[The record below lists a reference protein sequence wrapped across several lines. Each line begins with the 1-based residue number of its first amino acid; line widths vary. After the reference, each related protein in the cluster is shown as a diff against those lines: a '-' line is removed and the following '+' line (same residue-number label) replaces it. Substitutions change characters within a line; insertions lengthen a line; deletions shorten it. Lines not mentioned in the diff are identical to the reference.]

1 MDRFISNQIRKKD
14 LLLVFEKKYHIISP
28 LWSNHQLEWI
38 SGVYQSYK
46 DHEKYMI
53 VLYLIKKTF
62 DFYSKNLVKENFTE
76 FFEKDFIEVD
86 SFTIMEVSKAID
98 IAKESARRK
107 INELE
112 KSGAIKRANKRIII
126 DKSMFP
132 FMRPDKSIIR
142 ISRFLSAISNILYQ
156 ENILKHKFESIK
168 IEDFIKNNFSL
179 IWKLYYE
186 VQIPNLLKWKK
197 VFTDLETFHVWAV
210 CVVNQK
216 LNSQKNPQSNNKI
229 NKKKYLDRYFFT
241 DDKVIDGINAM
252 SISDISGIPRA
263 TVIRKLNILLE
274 KKYLVIDDKKHYSLA
289 TVHLKKLTLIQEINL
304 NFLSEFI
311 ASVFNLILIEQK
323 NLKKNEKLS
332 FI

>member
-14 LLLVFEKKYHIISP
+14 LLLFFEKKYHLISP
-28 LWSNHQLEWI
+28 LWSIHQLEWV

-98 IAKESARRK
+98 ITKESTRRK

-112 KSGAIKRANKRIII
+112 KSGAIKRIKRRTII

-132 FMRPDKSIIR
+132 FMKPQKSIIR
-142 ISRFLSAISNILYQ
+142 ISRFLSTISNILYQ
-156 ENILKHKFESIK
+156 GNILQSEFESIK

-197 VFTDLETFHVWAV
+197 VFKDLETFHVWAV

-216 LNSQKNPQSNNKI
+216 LNSKKNPESNNKI
-229 NKKKYLDRYFFT
+229 SKKKYLDRYFFN
-241 DDKVIDGINAM
+241 DDNVIDGVNAM

-263 TVIRKLNILLE
+263 TVIRKLNILIE
-274 KKYLVIDDKKHYSLA
+274 KKYLVINDKKHYTLA
-289 TVHLKKLTLIQEINL
+289 NTHQKKLSSIQEINL
-304 NFLSEFI
+304 SFLYEFI
-311 ASVFNLILIEQK
+311 ANVFNLILIDQGK
-323 NLKKNEKLS
+323 
-332 FI
+332 I

>member
-14 LLLVFEKKYHIISP
+14 LLLFFEKKYHLISP
-28 LWSNHQLEWI
+28 LWSIHQLEWV

-98 IAKESARRK
+98 IAKESTRRK

-112 KSGAIKRANKRIII
+112 KSGAIKRIKRRTII

-132 FMRPDKSIIR
+132 FMKPQKSIIR
-142 ISRFLSAISNILYQ
+142 ISRFLSTISNILYQ
-156 ENILKHKFESIK
+156 GNILQSEFESIK

-197 VFTDLETFHVWAV
+197 VFKDLETFHVWAV

-216 LNSQKNPQSNNKI
+216 LNSQKNPESNNKI
-229 NKKKYLDRYFFT
+229 SKKKYLDRYFFN
-241 DDKVIDGINAM
+241 DDNVIDGVNAM
-252 SISDISGIPRA
+252 SISDISGIPRS
-263 TVIRKLNILLE
+263 TVIRKLNILIE
-274 KKYLVIDDKKHYSLA
+274 KKYLVINDKKHYTLA
-289 TVHLKKLTLIQEINL
+289 NTHQKKLSSIQEINL
-304 NFLSEFI
+304 SFLYEFI
-311 ASVFNLILIEQK
+311 ANVFNLILIDQGK
-323 NLKKNEKLS
+323 
-332 FI
+332 I

>member
-98 IAKESARRK
+98 ITKESTRRK

-112 KSGAIKRANKRIII
+112 KSGAIKRIKRRTII

-132 FMRPDKSIIR
+132 FMKPQKSIIR
-142 ISRFLSAISNILYQ
+142 ISRFLSTISNILYQ
-156 ENILKHKFESIK
+156 GNILQSEFESIK

-197 VFTDLETFHVWAV
+197 VFKDLETFHVWAV

-216 LNSQKNPQSNNKI
+216 LNSQKNPESNNKI
-229 NKKKYLDRYFFT
+229 SKKKYLDRYFFN
-241 DDKVIDGINAM
+241 DDNVIDGVNAM

-263 TVIRKLNILLE
+263 TVIRKLNILIE
-274 KKYLVIDDKKHYSLA
+274 KKYLVINDKKHYTLA
-289 TVHLKKLTLIQEINL
+289 NTHQKKLSSIQEINL
-304 NFLSEFI
+304 SFLYEFV
-311 ASVFNLILIEQK
+311 ANVFNLILIDQGK
-323 NLKKNEKLS
+323 
-332 FI
+332 I

>member
-14 LLLVFEKKYHIISP
+14 LLLFFEKKYHLISP
-28 LWSNHQLEWI
+28 LWSIHQLEWV

-86 SFTIMEVSKAID
+86 SFTIIEVSKAID
-98 IAKESARRK
+98 ITKESTRRK

-112 KSGAIKRANKRIII
+112 KSGAIKRIKRRTII

-132 FMRPDKSIIR
+132 FMKPQKSIIR
-142 ISRFLSAISNILYQ
+142 ISRFLSTISNILYQ
-156 ENILKHKFESIK
+156 GNILQSEFESIK

-197 VFTDLETFHVWAV
+197 VFKDLETFNVWAV

-216 LNSQKNPQSNNKI
+216 LNSQKNPESNNKI
-229 NKKKYLDRYFFT
+229 SKKKYLDRYFFN
-241 DDKVIDGINAM
+241 DDNVIDGVNAM

-263 TVIRKLNILLE
+263 TVIRKLNILIE
-274 KKYLVIDDKKHYSLA
+274 KKYLVINDKKHYTLA
-289 TVHLKKLTLIQEINL
+289 NTHQKKLSSIQEINL
-304 NFLSEFI
+304 IFLYEFI
-311 ASVFNLILIEQK
+311 ANVFNLILIDQGK
-323 NLKKNEKLS
+323 
-332 FI
+332 I

>member
-14 LLLVFEKKYHIISP
+14 LLLFFEKKYHLISP
-28 LWSNHQLEWI
+28 LWSIHQLEWV

-98 IAKESARRK
+98 ITKESTRRK

-112 KSGAIKRANKRIII
+112 KSGAIKRIKRRTII

-132 FMRPDKSIIR
+132 FMKPQKSIIR
-142 ISRFLSAISNILYQ
+142 ISRFLSTISNILYQ
-156 ENILKHKFESIK
+156 GNILQSEFESIK

-197 VFTDLETFHVWAV
+197 VFKDLETFHVWAV

-216 LNSQKNPQSNNKI
+216 LNSQKNPESNNKI
-229 NKKKYLDRYFFT
+229 SKKKYLDRYFFN
-241 DDKVIDGINAM
+241 DDNVIDGVNAM

-263 TVIRKLNILLE
+263 TVIRKLNILIE
-274 KKYLVIDDKKHYSLA
+274 KKYLVINDKKHYTLA
-289 TVHLKKLTLIQEINL
+289 NTHQKKLSSIQEINL
-304 NFLSEFI
+304 SFLYEFI
-311 ASVFNLILIEQK
+311 ANVFNLILIDQGK
-323 NLKKNEKLS
+323 
-332 FI
+332 I

>member
-14 LLLVFEKKYHIISP
+14 LLLVFEKKYPLISL

-38 SGVYQSYK
+38 GGAYQSYK

-53 VLYLIKKTF
+53 VLYLIKRTF
-62 DFYSKNLVKENFTE
+62 DFYSKNLVKESFDE
-76 FFEKDFIEVD
+76 FFEKDFIEVYT
-86 SFTIMEVSKAID
+86 FTIMEVSKALD

-112 KSGAIKRANKRIII
+112 KSGVIKRIKKRIII
-126 DKSMFP
+126 DKSQFP
-132 FMRPDKSIIR
+132 FMKPEKSIIR
-142 ISRFLSAISNILYQ
+142 ISRFLSILSNILYQ
-156 ENILKHKFESIK
+156 ENILQHKFESIK
-168 IEDFIKNNFSL
+168 IEDFIKKNFSL

-229 NKKKYLDRYFFT
+229 NKRKYLDKYFFN
-241 DDKVIDGINAM
+241 DDKVIDGVNAM

-263 TVIRKLNILLE
+263 TVIRKLNILIE
-274 KKYLVIDDKKHYSLA
+274 KKYLVINDKKHYSLA
-289 TVHLKKLTLIQEINL
+289 NAHQKKLSSIQEINL

-311 ASVFNLILIEQK
+311 VSVFNLILIEQK
-323 NLKKNEKLS
+323 KN
-332 FI
+332 

>member
-14 LLLVFEKKYHIISP
+14 LLLFFEKKYHLISP
-28 LWSNHQLEWI
+28 LWSIHQLEWV

-98 IAKESARRK
+98 ITKESTRRK

-112 KSGAIKRANKRIII
+112 KSGAIKRIKRRTII

-132 FMRPDKSIIR
+132 FMKPQKSIIR
-142 ISRFLSAISNILYQ
+142 ISRFLSTISNILYQ
-156 ENILKHKFESIK
+156 GNILQSEFESIK

-197 VFTDLETFHVWAV
+197 VFKDLETFHVWAV

-216 LNSQKNPQSNNKI
+216 LNSQKNPESNNKI
-229 NKKKYLDRYFFT
+229 SKKKYLDRYFFN
-241 DDKVIDGINAM
+241 DDNVIGGVNAM

-263 TVIRKLNILLE
+263 TVIRKLNILIE
-274 KKYLVIDDKKHYSLA
+274 KKYLVINDKKHYTLA
-289 TVHLKKLTLIQEINL
+289 NTHQKKLSSIQEINL
-304 NFLSEFI
+304 SFLYEFI
-311 ASVFNLILIEQK
+311 ANVFNLILIDQGK
-323 NLKKNEKLS
+323 
-332 FI
+332 I

>member
-14 LLLVFEKKYHIISP
+14 LLLFFEKKYHLISP
-28 LWSNHQLEWI
+28 LWSIHQLEWV

-98 IAKESARRK
+98 ITKESTRRK

-112 KSGAIKRANKRIII
+112 KSGAIKRIKRRTII

-132 FMRPDKSIIR
+132 FMKPQKSIIR
-142 ISRFLSAISNILYQ
+142 ISRFLSTISNILYQ
-156 ENILKHKFESIK
+156 GNILQSEFESIK

-197 VFTDLETFHVWAV
+197 VFKDLETFHVWAV

-216 LNSQKNPQSNNKI
+216 LNSQKNPESNNKI
-229 NKKKYLDRYFFT
+229 SKKKYLDRYFFN
-241 DDKVIDGINAM
+241 DDNVIDGVNAM

-263 TVIRKLNILLE
+263 TVIRKLNILIE
-274 KKYLVIDDKKHYSLA
+274 KKYLVINDKKHYTLA
-289 TVHLKKLTLIQEINL
+289 NTHQKKVSSIQEINL
-304 NFLSEFI
+304 SFLYEFI
-311 ASVFNLILIEQK
+311 ANVFNLILIDQGK
-323 NLKKNEKLS
+323 
-332 FI
+332 I

>member
-14 LLLVFEKKYHIISP
+14 LLLFFEKKYHLISP
-28 LWSNHQLEWI
+28 LWSIHQLEWV

-98 IAKESARRK
+98 ITKESTRRK

-112 KSGAIKRANKRIII
+112 KSGAIKRIKRRTII

-132 FMRPDKSIIR
+132 FMKPQKSIIR
-142 ISRFLSAISNILYQ
+142 ISRFLSTISNILCQ
-156 ENILKHKFESIK
+156 GNILQSEFESIK

-197 VFTDLETFHVWAV
+197 VFKDLETFHVWAV

-216 LNSQKNPQSNNKI
+216 LNSRKNPESNNKI
-229 NKKKYLDRYFFT
+229 SKKKYLDRYFFN
-241 DDKVIDGINAM
+241 DDNVIDGVNAM

-263 TVIRKLNILLE
+263 TVIRKLNILIE
-274 KKYLVIDDKKHYSLA
+274 KKYLVINDKKHYTLA
-289 TVHLKKLTLIQEINL
+289 NTHQKKLSSIQEINL
-304 NFLSEFI
+304 SFLYEFI
-311 ASVFNLILIEQK
+311 ANVFNLILIDQGK
-323 NLKKNEKLS
+323 
-332 FI
+332 I

>member
-14 LLLVFEKKYHIISP
+14 LLLFFEKKYHLISP
-28 LWSNHQLEWI
+28 LWSIHQLEWV

-98 IAKESARRK
+98 ITKESTRRK

-112 KSGAIKRANKRIII
+112 KSGAIKRIKRRTII

-132 FMRPDKSIIR
+132 FMKPQKSIIR
-142 ISRFLSAISNILYQ
+142 ISRFLSTISNILYQ
-156 ENILKHKFESIK
+156 GNILQSEFESIK

-197 VFTDLETFHVWAV
+197 VFKDLETFHVWAV

-216 LNSQKNPQSNNKI
+216 LNSQKNPESNNKI
-229 NKKKYLDRYFFT
+229 SKKKYLDRYFFN
-241 DDKVIDGINAM
+241 DDNVIDGVNAM

-263 TVIRKLNILLE
+263 TVIRKLNILIE
-274 KKYLVIDDKKHYSLA
+274 KKYLVINDKKHYTLA
-289 TVHLKKLTLIQEINL
+289 NTHQKKLSSIQEINL
-304 NFLSEFI
+304 SFLYEFI
-311 ASVFNLILIEQK
+311 ANVFNLILINQGK
-323 NLKKNEKLS
+323 
-332 FI
+332 I

>member
-1 MDRFISNQIRKKD
+1 
-14 LLLVFEKKYHIISP
+14 
-28 LWSNHQLEWI
+28 
-38 SGVYQSYK
+38 
-46 DHEKYMI
+46 MI

-156 ENILKHKFESIK
+156 ENILKHEFESIK

-229 NKKKYLDRYFFT
+229 NKKKYLDRYFFN
-241 DDKVIDGINAM
+241 DEKVIDGINAM

-274 KKYLVIDDKKHYSLA
+274 KKHLVIDDKKHYSLT

-323 NLKKNEKLS
+323 KFKKK
-332 FI
+332 

>member
-14 LLLVFEKKYHIISP
+14 LLLFFEKKYHLISP
-28 LWSNHQLEWI
+28 LWSIHQLEWV

-98 IAKESARRK
+98 ITKESTRRK

-112 KSGAIKRANKRIII
+112 KLGAIKRIKRRTII

-132 FMRPDKSIIR
+132 FMKPQKSIIR
-142 ISRFLSAISNILYQ
+142 ISRFLSTISNILYQ
-156 ENILKHKFESIK
+156 GNILQSEFESIK

-197 VFTDLETFHVWAV
+197 VFKDLETFHVWAV

-216 LNSQKNPQSNNKI
+216 LNSQKNPESNNKI
-229 NKKKYLDRYFFT
+229 SKKKYLDRYFFN
-241 DDKVIDGINAM
+241 DDNVIDGVNAM

-263 TVIRKLNILLE
+263 TVIRKLNILIE
-274 KKYLVIDDKKHYSLA
+274 KKYLVINDKKHYTLA
-289 TVHLKKLTLIQEINL
+289 NTHQKKLSSIQEINL
-304 NFLSEFI
+304 SFLYEFI
-311 ASVFNLILIEQK
+311 ANVFNLILIDQGK
-323 NLKKNEKLS
+323 
-332 FI
+332 I

>member
-14 LLLVFEKKYHIISP
+14 LLLFFEKKYHLISP
-28 LWSNHQLEWI
+28 LWSIHQLEWV

-98 IAKESARRK
+98 ITKESTRRK

-112 KSGAIKRANKRIII
+112 KSGAIKRIKRRTII

-132 FMRPDKSIIR
+132 FMKPQKSIIR
-142 ISRFLSAISNILYQ
+142 ISRFLSTISNILYQ
-156 ENILKHKFESIK
+156 GNILQSEFESIK

-197 VFTDLETFHVWAV
+197 VFKDLETFHVWAV

-216 LNSQKNPQSNNKI
+216 LNSQKNPESNNKI
-229 NKKKYLDRYFFT
+229 SKKKYLDRYFFN
-241 DDKVIDGINAM
+241 DDKVIDGVNAM

-263 TVIRKLNILLE
+263 TVIRKLNILIE
-274 KKYLVIDDKKHYSLA
+274 KKYLVINDKKHYTLA
-289 TVHLKKLTLIQEINL
+289 NTHQKKLSSIQEINL
-304 NFLSEFI
+304 SFLYEFI
-311 ASVFNLILIEQK
+311 ANVFNLILIEQK
-323 NLKKNEKLS
+323 KN
-332 FI
+332 

>member
-14 LLLVFEKKYHIISP
+14 LLLFFEKKYHLISP
-28 LWSNHQLEWI
+28 LWSIHQLEWV

-98 IAKESARRK
+98 ITKESTRRK

-112 KSGAIKRANKRIII
+112 KSGAIKRIKRRTII

-132 FMRPDKSIIR
+132 FMKPQKSIIR
-142 ISRFLSAISNILYQ
+142 ISRFLSTISNILYQ
-156 ENILKHKFESIK
+156 GNILQSEFESIK

-197 VFTDLETFHVWAV
+197 VFKDLETFHVWAV

-216 LNSQKNPQSNNKI
+216 LNSQKNPESNNKI
-229 NKKKYLDRYFFT
+229 NKKKYLDRYFFN
-241 DDKVIDGINAM
+241 DDNVIDGVNAM

-263 TVIRKLNILLE
+263 TVIRKLNILIE
-274 KKYLVIDDKKHYSLA
+274 KKYLVINDKKHYTLA
-289 TVHLKKLTLIQEINL
+289 NTHQKKLSSIQEINL
-304 NFLSEFI
+304 SFLYEFI
-311 ASVFNLILIEQK
+311 ANVFNLILIDQGK
-323 NLKKNEKLS
+323 
-332 FI
+332 I

>member
-1 MDRFISNQIRKKD
+1 
-14 LLLVFEKKYHIISP
+14 
-28 LWSNHQLEWI
+28 
-38 SGVYQSYK
+38 
-46 DHEKYMI
+46 MI

-98 IAKESARRK
+98 ITKESTRRK

-112 KSGAIKRANKRIII
+112 KSGAIKRIKRRTII

-132 FMRPDKSIIR
+132 FMKPQKSIIR
-142 ISRFLSAISNILYQ
+142 ISRFLSTISNILYQ
-156 ENILKHKFESIK
+156 GNILQSEFESIK

-197 VFTDLETFHVWAV
+197 VFKDLETFHVWAV

-216 LNSQKNPQSNNKI
+216 LNSQKNPESNNKI
-229 NKKKYLDRYFFT
+229 NKKKYLDRYFFN
-241 DDKVIDGINAM
+241 DDNVIDGVNAM

-263 TVIRKLNILLE
+263 TVIRKLNILIE
-274 KKYLVIDDKKHYSLA
+274 KKYLVINDKKHYTLA
-289 TVHLKKLTLIQEINL
+289 NTHQKKLSSIQEINL
-304 NFLSEFI
+304 SFLYEFI
-311 ASVFNLILIEQK
+311 ANVFNLILIDQGK
-323 NLKKNEKLS
+323 
-332 FI
+332 I

>member
-14 LLLVFEKKYHIISP
+14 LLLFFEKKYHLISP
-28 LWSNHQLEWI
+28 LWSIHQLEWV

-98 IAKESARRK
+98 ITKESTRRK

-112 KSGAIKRANKRIII
+112 KSGAIKRIKRRTII

-132 FMRPDKSIIR
+132 FVKPQKSIIR
-142 ISRFLSAISNILYQ
+142 ISRFLSTISNILYQ
-156 ENILKHKFESIK
+156 GNILQSEFESIK

-197 VFTDLETFHVWAV
+197 VFKDLETFHVWAV

-216 LNSQKNPQSNNKI
+216 LNSQKNPESNNKI
-229 NKKKYLDRYFFT
+229 SKKKYLDRYFFN
-241 DDKVIDGINAM
+241 DDNVIDGVNAM

-263 TVIRKLNILLE
+263 TVIRKLNILIE
-274 KKYLVIDDKKHYSLA
+274 KKYLVINDKKHYTLA
-289 TVHLKKLTLIQEINL
+289 NTHQKKLSSIQEINL
-304 NFLSEFI
+304 SFLYEFI
-311 ASVFNLILIEQK
+311 ANVFNLILIDQGK
-323 NLKKNEKLS
+323 
-332 FI
+332 I

>member
-14 LLLVFEKKYHIISP
+14 LLLFFEKKYHLISP
-28 LWSNHQLEWI
+28 LWSIHQLEWV

-98 IAKESARRK
+98 ITKESTRRK

-112 KSGAIKRANKRIII
+112 KSGAIKRIKRRTII

-132 FMRPDKSIIR
+132 FMKPQKSIIR
-142 ISRFLSAISNILYQ
+142 ISRFLSTISNILYQ
-156 ENILKHKFESIK
+156 GNILQSEFESIK

-197 VFTDLETFHVWAV
+197 VFKDLETFHVWAV

-216 LNSQKNPQSNNKI
+216 FNSQKNPESNNKI
-229 NKKKYLDRYFFT
+229 SKKKYLDRYFFN
-241 DDKVIDGINAM
+241 DDNVIDGVNAM

-263 TVIRKLNILLE
+263 TVIRKLNILIE
-274 KKYLVIDDKKHYSLA
+274 KKYLVINDKKHYTLA
-289 TVHLKKLTLIQEINL
+289 NTHQKKLSSIQEINL
-304 NFLSEFI
+304 SFLYEFI
-311 ASVFNLILIEQK
+311 ANVFNLILIDQGK
-323 NLKKNEKLS
+323 
-332 FI
+332 I

>member
-14 LLLVFEKKYHIISP
+14 LLLFFEKKYHLISP
-28 LWSNHQLEWI
+28 LWSIHQLEWV

-98 IAKESARRK
+98 ITKESTRRK

-112 KSGAIKRANKRIII
+112 KSGAIKRIKRRTII

-132 FMRPDKSIIR
+132 LMKPQKSIIR
-142 ISRFLSAISNILYQ
+142 ISRFLSTISNILYQ
-156 ENILKHKFESIK
+156 GNILQSEFESIK

-197 VFTDLETFHVWAV
+197 VFKDLETFHVWAV

-216 LNSQKNPQSNNKI
+216 LNSQKNPESNNKI
-229 NKKKYLDRYFFT
+229 SKKKYLDRYFFN
-241 DDKVIDGINAM
+241 DDNVIDGVNAM

-263 TVIRKLNILLE
+263 TVIRKLNILIE
-274 KKYLVIDDKKHYSLA
+274 KKYLVINDKKHYTLA
-289 TVHLKKLTLIQEINL
+289 NTHQKKLSSIQEINL
-304 NFLSEFI
+304 SFLYEFI
-311 ASVFNLILIEQK
+311 ANVFNLILIDQGK
-323 NLKKNEKLS
+323 
-332 FI
+332 I

>member
-14 LLLVFEKKYHIISP
+14 LLLFFEKKYHLISP
-28 LWSNHQLEWI
+28 LWSIHQLEWV

-98 IAKESARRK
+98 ITKESTRRK

-112 KSGAIKRANKRIII
+112 KSGAIKRIKRRTII

-132 FMRPDKSIIR
+132 FMKPQKSIIR
-142 ISRFLSAISNILYQ
+142 ISRFLSTISNILYQ
-156 ENILKHKFESIK
+156 GNILQSEFESIK
-168 IEDFIKNNFSL
+168 IEDFIKKNFSL

-197 VFTDLETFHVWAV
+197 VFKDLETFHVWAV

-216 LNSQKNPQSNNKI
+216 LNSQKNPESNNKI
-229 NKKKYLDRYFFT
+229 SKKKYLDRYFFN
-241 DDKVIDGINAM
+241 DDNVIDGVNAM

-263 TVIRKLNILLE
+263 TVIRKLNILIE
-274 KKYLVIDDKKHYSLA
+274 KKYLVINDKKHYTLA
-289 TVHLKKLTLIQEINL
+289 NTHQKKLSSIQEINL
-304 NFLSEFI
+304 SFLYEFI
-311 ASVFNLILIEQK
+311 ANVFNLILIDQGK
-323 NLKKNEKLS
+323 
-332 FI
+332 I

>member
-14 LLLVFEKKYHIISP
+14 LLLFFEKKYHLISP
-28 LWSNHQLEWI
+28 LWSIHQLEWV

-98 IAKESARRK
+98 ITKESTRRK

-112 KSGAIKRANKRIII
+112 KSGAIKRIKRRTII

-132 FMRPDKSIIR
+132 FMKPQKSIIR
-142 ISRFLSAISNILYQ
+142 ISRFLSTISNILYQ
-156 ENILKHKFESIK
+156 GNILQSEFESIK

-216 LNSQKNPQSNNKI
+216 LNSQKNPESNNKI
-229 NKKKYLDRYFFT
+229 SKKKYLDRYFFN
-241 DDKVIDGINAM
+241 DDNVIDGVNAM
-252 SISDISGIPRA
+252 SISDITGIPRA
-263 TVIRKLNILLE
+263 TVIRKLNILIE
-274 KKYLVIDDKKHYSLA
+274 KKYLVINDKKHYILA
-289 TVHLKKLTLIQEINL
+289 NTHQKKLSSIQEINL
-304 NFLSEFI
+304 SFLYEFI
-311 ASVFNLILIEQK
+311 ANVFNLILIDQGK
-323 NLKKNEKLS
+323 
-332 FI
+332 I

>member
-14 LLLVFEKKYHIISP
+14 LLLFFEKKYHLISP
-28 LWSNHQLEWI
+28 LWSIHQLEWV

-76 FFEKDFIEVD
+76 FFKKDFIEVD

-112 KSGAIKRANKRIII
+112 KSGAIKRIKRRTII

-132 FMRPDKSIIR
+132 FMKPQKSIIR
-142 ISRFLSAISNILYQ
+142 ISRFLSTISNILYQ
-156 ENILKHKFESIK
+156 GNILQSEFESIK

-197 VFTDLETFHVWAV
+197 VFKDLETFHVWAV

-216 LNSQKNPQSNNKI
+216 LNSQKNPESNNKI
-229 NKKKYLDRYFFT
+229 SKKKYLDRYFFN
-241 DDKVIDGINAM
+241 DDNVIDGVNAM

-263 TVIRKLNILLE
+263 TVIRKLNILIE
-274 KKYLVIDDKKHYSLA
+274 KKYLVINDKKHYTLA
-289 TVHLKKLTLIQEINL
+289 NTHQKKLSSIQEINL
-304 NFLSEFI
+304 SFLYEFI
-311 ASVFNLILIEQK
+311 ANVFNLILIDQGK
-323 NLKKNEKLS
+323 
-332 FI
+332 I

>member
-14 LLLVFEKKYHIISP
+14 LLLFFEKKYHLISP
-28 LWSNHQLEWI
+28 LWSIHQLEWV

-98 IAKESARRK
+98 ITKESTRRK

-112 KSGAIKRANKRIII
+112 KSGAIKRIKRRTII

-132 FMRPDKSIIR
+132 FMKPQKSIIR
-142 ISRFLSAISNILYQ
+142 ISRFLSTISNILYQ
-156 ENILKHKFESIK
+156 GNILQSEFESIK

-197 VFTDLETFHVWAV
+197 VFKDLETFHVWAV
-210 CVVNQK
+210 CVVK
-216 LNSQKNPQSNNKI
+216 
-229 NKKKYLDRYFFT
+229 T
-241 DDKVIDGINAM
+241 
-252 SISDISGIPRA
+252 
-263 TVIRKLNILLE
+263 
-274 KKYLVIDDKKHYSLA
+274 
-289 TVHLKKLTLIQEINL
+289 
-304 NFLSEFI
+304 
-311 ASVFNLILIEQK
+311 
-323 NLKKNEKLS
+323 
-332 FI
+332 

>member
-14 LLLVFEKKYHIISP
+14 LLLVFEKKYPLISL

-38 SGVYQSYK
+38 GGAYQSYK

-53 VLYLIKKTF
+53 VLYLIKRTF
-62 DFYSKNLVKENFTE
+62 DFYSKNLVKESFDE
-76 FFEKDFIEVD
+76 FFEKDFIEVYT
-86 SFTIMEVSKAID
+86 FTIMEVSKALD

-112 KSGAIKRANKRIII
+112 KSGVIKRIKKRIII
-126 DKSMFP
+126 DKSQFP
-132 FMRPDKSIIR
+132 FMKPEKSIIR
-142 ISRFLSAISNILYQ
+142 ISRFLSILSNILYQ
-156 ENILKHKFESIK
+156 ENILQHKFESIK
-168 IEDFIKNNFSL
+168 IEDFIKKNFSL

-229 NKKKYLDRYFFT
+229 NKRKYLDKYFFN
-241 DDKVIDGINAM
+241 DDKVIDGVNAM

-263 TVIRKLNILLE
+263 TVIRKLNILIE
-274 KKYLVIDDKKHYSLA
+274 KKYLVINDKKHYTLA
-289 TVHLKKLTLIQEINL
+289 NTHQKKLSSIQEINL
-304 NFLSEFI
+304 SFLYEFI
-311 ASVFNLILIEQK
+311 ANVFNLILIDQGK
-323 NLKKNEKLS
+323 
-332 FI
+332 I

>member
-14 LLLVFEKKYHIISP
+14 LLLVFEKKYHLISP
-28 LWSNHQLEWI
+28 LWSIHQLEWV

-98 IAKESARRK
+98 ITKESTRRK

-112 KSGAIKRANKRIII
+112 KSGAIKRIKRRTII

-132 FMRPDKSIIR
+132 FMKPQKSIIR
-142 ISRFLSAISNILYQ
+142 ISRFLSTISNILYQ
-156 ENILKHKFESIK
+156 GNILQSEFESIK

-216 LNSQKNPQSNNKI
+216 LNSQKNPESNNKI
-229 NKKKYLDRYFFT
+229 SKKKYLDRYFFN
-241 DDKVIDGINAM
+241 DDNVIDGVNAM

-263 TVIRKLNILLE
+263 TVIRKLNILIE
-274 KKYLVIDDKKHYSLA
+274 KKYLVINDKKHYTLA
-289 TVHLKKLTLIQEINL
+289 NTHQKKLSSIQEINL
-304 NFLSEFI
+304 SFLYEFI
-311 ASVFNLILIEQK
+311 ANVFNLILIEQK
-323 NLKKNEKLS
+323 KN
-332 FI
+332 

>member
-14 LLLVFEKKYHIISP
+14 LLLFFEKKYHLISP
-28 LWSNHQLEWI
+28 LWSIHQLEWV

-98 IAKESARRK
+98 ITKESTRRK

-112 KSGAIKRANKRIII
+112 KSGAIKRIKRRTII

-132 FMRPDKSIIR
+132 FMKPQKSIIR
-142 ISRFLSAISNILYQ
+142 ISRFLSTISNILYQ
-156 ENILKHKFESIK
+156 GNILQSEFETIK

-197 VFTDLETFHVWAV
+197 VFKDLETFHVWAV

-216 LNSQKNPQSNNKI
+216 LNSQKNPESNNKI
-229 NKKKYLDRYFFT
+229 NKKKYLDRYFFN
-241 DDKVIDGINAM
+241 DDNVIDGVNAM

-263 TVIRKLNILLE
+263 TVIRKLNILIE
-274 KKYLVIDDKKHYSLA
+274 KKYLVINDKKHYTLA
-289 TVHLKKLTLIQEINL
+289 NSHQKKLSSIQEINL
-304 NFLSEFI
+304 SFLYEFI
-311 ASVFNLILIEQK
+311 ANVFNLILIDQGK
-323 NLKKNEKLS
+323 
-332 FI
+332 I

>member
-14 LLLVFEKKYHIISP
+14 LLLFFEKKYHLISP
-28 LWSNHQLEWI
+28 LWSIHQLEWI

-98 IAKESARRK
+98 ITKESTRRK

-112 KSGAIKRANKRIII
+112 KSGAIKRIKRRTII

-132 FMRPDKSIIR
+132 FMKPQKSIIR
-142 ISRFLSAISNILYQ
+142 ISRFLSTISNILYQ
-156 ENILKHKFESIK
+156 GNILQSEFESIK

-197 VFTDLETFHVWAV
+197 VFKDLETFHVWAV

-216 LNSQKNPQSNNKI
+216 LNSQKNPESNNKI
-229 NKKKYLDRYFFT
+229 SKKKYLDRYFFN
-241 DDKVIDGINAM
+241 DDNVIDGVNAM

-263 TVIRKLNILLE
+263 TVIRKLNILIE
-274 KKYLVIDDKKHYSLA
+274 KKYLVINDKKHYTLA
-289 TVHLKKLTLIQEINL
+289 NTHQKKLSSIQEINL
-304 NFLSEFI
+304 SFLYEFI
-311 ASVFNLILIEQK
+311 ANVFNLILIDQGK
-323 NLKKNEKLS
+323 
-332 FI
+332 I

>member
-14 LLLVFEKKYHIISP
+14 LLLFFEKKYHLISP
-28 LWSNHQLEWI
+28 LWSIHQLEWV

-98 IAKESARRK
+98 ITKESTRRK

-112 KSGAIKRANKRIII
+112 KSGAIKRIKRRTII

-132 FMRPDKSIIR
+132 FMKPQKSIIR
-142 ISRFLSAISNILYQ
+142 ISRFLSTISNILYQ
-156 ENILKHKFESIK
+156 GNILQSEFESIK

-197 VFTDLETFHVWAV
+197 VFKDLETFHVWAV

-216 LNSQKNPQSNNKI
+216 LNSQKNPESNNKI
-229 NKKKYLDRYFFT
+229 SKKKYLDRYFFN
-241 DDKVIDGINAM
+241 DDKVIDGVNAM

-263 TVIRKLNILLE
+263 TVIRKLNILIE
-274 KKYLVIDDKKHYSLA
+274 KKYLVINDKKHYTLA
-289 TVHLKKLTLIQEINL
+289 NTHQKKLSSIQEINL
-304 NFLSEFI
+304 SFLYEFI
-311 ASVFNLILIEQK
+311 ANVFNLILIDQGK
-323 NLKKNEKLS
+323 
-332 FI
+332 I

>member
-14 LLLVFEKKYHIISP
+14 LLLFFEKKYHLISP
-28 LWSNHQLEWI
+28 LWSIHQLEWV

-98 IAKESARRK
+98 ITKESTRRK

-112 KSGAIKRANKRIII
+112 KSGAIKMIKKRTII

-132 FMRPDKSIIR
+132 FMKPQKSIIR
-142 ISRFLSAISNILYQ
+142 ISRFLSTISNILYQ
-156 ENILKHKFESIK
+156 GNILQSEFESIK

-197 VFTDLETFHVWAV
+197 VFKDLETFHVWAV

-216 LNSQKNPQSNNKI
+216 LNSQKNPESNNKI
-229 NKKKYLDRYFFT
+229 SKKKYLDRYFFN
-241 DDKVIDGINAM
+241 DDNVIDGVNAM

-263 TVIRKLNILLE
+263 TVIRKLNILIE
-274 KKYLVIDDKKHYSLA
+274 KKYLVINDKKHYTLA
-289 TVHLKKLTLIQEINL
+289 NTHQKKLSSIQEINL
-304 NFLSEFI
+304 SFLYEFI
-311 ASVFNLILIEQK
+311 ANVFNLILIDQGK
-323 NLKKNEKLS
+323 
-332 FI
+332 I

>member
-14 LLLVFEKKYHIISP
+14 LLLFFEKKYHLISP
-28 LWSNHQLEWI
+28 LWSIHQLEWV

-98 IAKESARRK
+98 ITKESTRRK

-112 KSGAIKRANKRIII
+112 KSGAIKRIKRRTII

-132 FMRPDKSIIR
+132 FMKPQKSIIR
-142 ISRFLSAISNILYQ
+142 ISRFLSTISNILYQ
-156 ENILKHKFESIK
+156 GNILQSEFESIK

-197 VFTDLETFHVWAV
+197 VFKDLETFHVWAV

-216 LNSQKNPQSNNKI
+216 LNSQKNPESNNKI
-229 NKKKYLDRYFFT
+229 SKKKYLDRYFFN
-241 DDKVIDGINAM
+241 DDNVIDGVNAM
-252 SISDISGIPRA
+252 SISDITGIPRA
-263 TVIRKLNILLE
+263 TVIRKLNILIE
-274 KKYLVIDDKKHYSLA
+274 KKYLVINDKKHYTLA
-289 TVHLKKLTLIQEINL
+289 NTHQKKLSSIQEINL
-304 NFLSEFI
+304 SFLYEFI
-311 ASVFNLILIEQK
+311 ANVFNLILIDQGK
-323 NLKKNEKLS
+323 
-332 FI
+332 I

>member
-14 LLLVFEKKYHIISP
+14 LLLFFEKKYHLISP
-28 LWSNHQLEWI
+28 LWSIHQLEWV

-98 IAKESARRK
+98 ITKESTRRK

-112 KSGAIKRANKRIII
+112 KSGAIKRIKRRTII

-132 FMRPDKSIIR
+132 FMKPQKSIIR
-142 ISRFLSAISNILYQ
+142 ISRFLSTISNILYQ
-156 ENILKHKFESIK
+156 GNILQSEFESIK

-197 VFTDLETFHVWAV
+197 VFKDLETFHVWAV

-216 LNSQKNPQSNNKI
+216 LNSQKNPESNNKI
-229 NKKKYLDRYFFT
+229 SKKKYLDRYFFN
-241 DDKVIDGINAM
+241 DDDVIDGVNAM

-263 TVIRKLNILLE
+263 TVIRKLNILIE
-274 KKYLVIDDKKHYSLA
+274 KKYLVINDKKHYTLA
-289 TVHLKKLTLIQEINL
+289 NTHQKKLSSIQEINL
-304 NFLSEFI
+304 SFLYEFI
-311 ASVFNLILIEQK
+311 ANVFNLILIDQGK
-323 NLKKNEKLS
+323 
-332 FI
+332 I

>member
-14 LLLVFEKKYHIISP
+14 LLLFFEKKYHLISP
-28 LWSNHQLEWI
+28 LWSIHQLEWV

-112 KSGAIKRANKRIII
+112 KSGAIKRIKRRTII

-132 FMRPDKSIIR
+132 FMKPQKSIIR
-142 ISRFLSAISNILYQ
+142 ISRFLSTISNILYQ
-156 ENILKHKFESIK
+156 GNILQSEFESIK

-197 VFTDLETFHVWAV
+197 VFKDLETFHVWAV

-216 LNSQKNPQSNNKI
+216 LNSQKNPESNNKI
-229 NKKKYLDRYFFT
+229 SKKKYLDRYFFN
-241 DDKVIDGINAM
+241 DDNVIDGVNAM

-263 TVIRKLNILLE
+263 TVIRKLNILIE
-274 KKYLVIDDKKHYSLA
+274 KKYLVINDKKHYTLA
-289 TVHLKKLTLIQEINL
+289 NTHQKKLSSIQEINL
-304 NFLSEFI
+304 SFLYEFI
-311 ASVFNLILIEQK
+311 ANVFNLILIDQGK
-323 NLKKNEKLS
+323 
-332 FI
+332 I

>member
-14 LLLVFEKKYHIISP
+14 LLLFFEKKYHLISP
-28 LWSNHQLEWI
+28 LWSIHQLEWV

-98 IAKESARRK
+98 ITKESTRRK

-112 KSGAIKRANKRIII
+112 KSGAIKRIKRRTII

-132 FMRPDKSIIR
+132 FMKPQKSIIR
-142 ISRFLSAISNILYQ
+142 ISRFLSTISNILYQ
-156 ENILKHKFESIK
+156 GNILQSEFESIK

-197 VFTDLETFHVWAV
+197 VFKDLETFHVWAV

-216 LNSQKNPQSNNKI
+216 LNSQKNPESNNKI
-229 NKKKYLDRYFFT
+229 SKKKYLDRYFFN
-241 DDKVIDGINAM
+241 DDNVIDGVNAM

-263 TVIRKLNILLE
+263 TVIRKLNILIE
-274 KKYLVIDDKKHYSLA
+274 KKYLVINDKKHYTLA
-289 TVHLKKLTLIQEINL
+289 NTHQKKLSSIQEINL
-304 NFLSEFI
+304 SFLYEFV
-311 ASVFNLILIEQK
+311 ANVFNLILIDQGK
-323 NLKKNEKLS
+323 
-332 FI
+332 I

>member
-14 LLLVFEKKYHIISP
+14 LLLFFEKKYHLISP
-28 LWSNHQLEWI
+28 LWSIHQLEWV

-98 IAKESARRK
+98 ITKESTRRK

-112 KSGAIKRANKRIII
+112 KSGAIKRIKRRTII

-132 FMRPDKSIIR
+132 FMKPQKSIIR
-142 ISRFLSAISNILYQ
+142 ISRFLSTISNILYQ
-156 ENILKHKFESIK
+156 GNILQSEFESIK

-197 VFTDLETFHVWAV
+197 VFKDLETFHVWAV

-216 LNSQKNPQSNNKI
+216 LNSQKNPESNNKI
-229 NKKKYLDRYFFT
+229 SKKKYLDRYFFN
-241 DDKVIDGINAM
+241 DDNVIDGVNAM
-252 SISDISGIPRA
+252 SISDISGIPRS
-263 TVIRKLNILLE
+263 TVIRKLNILIE
-274 KKYLVIDDKKHYSLA
+274 KKYLVINDKKHYTLA
-289 TVHLKKLTLIQEINL
+289 NTHQKKLSSIQEINL
-304 NFLSEFI
+304 SFLYEFI
-311 ASVFNLILIEQK
+311 ANVFNLILIDQGK
-323 NLKKNEKLS
+323 
-332 FI
+332 I

>member
-14 LLLVFEKKYHIISP
+14 LLLFFEKKYHLISP
-28 LWSNHQLEWI
+28 LWSIHQLEWV

-98 IAKESARRK
+98 ITKESTRRK

-112 KSGAIKRANKRIII
+112 KSGAIKRIKRRTII

-132 FMRPDKSIIR
+132 FMKPQKSIIR
-142 ISRFLSAISNILYQ
+142 ISRFLSTISNILYQ
-156 ENILKHKFESIK
+156 GNILQSEFESIK

-197 VFTDLETFHVWAV
+197 VFKDLETFHVWAV

-216 LNSQKNPQSNNKI
+216 LNSQKNPESNNKI
-229 NKKKYLDRYFFT
+229 SKKKYLDRYFFN
-241 DDKVIDGINAM
+241 DDNVIDGVNAM

-263 TVIRKLNILLE
+263 TVIRKLNILIE
-274 KKYLVIDDKKHYSLA
+274 KKYLVINDKKHYTLA
-289 TVHLKKLTLIQEINL
+289 NTHQKKLSSIQEINL
-304 NFLSEFI
+304 SFLYEFI
-311 ASVFNLILIEQK
+311 ANVLNLILIDQGK
-323 NLKKNEKLS
+323 
-332 FI
+332 I